1 MRCSSS
7 SPFLNFAMT
16 TGGLFKS
23 LLLHPVTKRH
33 TERRIIEVTPRHLF
47 QIIKD
52 VDRYSE
58 FLPLCSHSQVLRRQG
73 PYFDATLTVGLP
85 PLLTEKFVSR
95 VHFIEGDELVV
106 ETKSIQ
112 SKLFDSLSSRWSL
125 QRHSGGHSVRDETK
139 VDFWMEMTVSD
150 PIIVAALDRV
160 LEEVAGRQVAA
171 FEARCKVIPYLR
183 NSDEQ

>member
-1 MRCSSS
+1 
-7 SPFLNFAMT
+7 MT
-16 TGGLFKS
+16 QGGFFKS
-23 LLLHPVTKRH
+23 LLLHPITKRH
-33 TERRIIEVTPRHLF
+33 TQRRIIQTPPRHLF

-58 FLPLCSHSQVLRRQG
+58 FLPLCSHSEVLRRQG

-85 PLLTEKFVSR
+85 PLFTEKFVSR
-95 VHFIEGDELVV
+95 VHVIDDDELVV
-106 ETKSIQ
+106 ESKSIQ
-112 SKLFDSLSSRWSL
+112 SKLIDSLSSRWSL
-125 QRHSGGHSVRDETK
+125 QAHGNGSNVGIETR

-171 FEARCKVIPYLR
+171 FEARCKAIPYAET
-183 NSDEQ
+183 DE

>member
-1 MRCSSS
+1 
-7 SPFLNFAMT
+7 MT
-16 TGGLFKS
+16 QGSFFKS

-33 TERRIIEVTPRHLF
+33 TQRRIIETPPRHLF

-85 PLLTEKFVSR
+85 PIFSEKFVSR
-95 VHFIEGDELVV
+95 VHAIDSDDDLIV
-106 ETKSIQ
+106 ESKSIQ

-125 QRHSGGHSVRDETK
+125 QGHPKGPNMGVETR

-171 FEARCKVIPYLR
+171 FEARCKAIPYEGK
-183 NSDEQ
+183 NYE